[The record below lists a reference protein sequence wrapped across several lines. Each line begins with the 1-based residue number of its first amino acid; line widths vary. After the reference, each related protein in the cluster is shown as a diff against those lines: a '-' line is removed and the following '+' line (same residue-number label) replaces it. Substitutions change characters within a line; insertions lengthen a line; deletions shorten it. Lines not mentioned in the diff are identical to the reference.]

1 MLQCLVVCCSV
12 LECVGVCY
20 GVLQCVASY
29 LWLCCDDVLQYAV
42 LFLSASVADMQKLV
56 AVCCNV
62 LQCVAMC
69 CNVLQC
75 AAVCC
80 NQLQCVADCCAN
92 CAELALQC
100 VAVTWHLVA
109 VCCSV
114 SQ

>member
-1 MLQCLVVCCSV
+1 MLQCVVVCCSV
-12 LECVGVCY
+12 LQCVGVCC
-20 GVLQCVASY
+20 GVLQCVAPY

-75 AAVCC
+75 VAINYSV
-80 NQLQCVADCCAN
+80 LQIVARIVQN
-92 CAELALQC
+92 
-100 VAVTWHLVA
+100 
-109 VCCSV
+109 
-114 SQ
+114 